1 MALARPLPTPDHESA
16 EFWRR
21 VGAHALAVQ
30 RCGACGTVRFY
41 PRALCP
47 ECLNDQPD
55 WVPVSGRG
63 TLYSFTVCYRP
74 ASEAFADRTPY
85 IVALV
90 DLAEGVRL
98 LANLVDCTPEQARV
112 GMPVTL
118 AYDDAAPGATLYVF
132 RPEAGA
138 A

>member
-1 MALARPLPTPDHESA
+1 MATQRPVPTPDHESA

-21 VGAHALAVQ
+21 VASHALALQ
-30 RCGACGTVRFY
+30 RCLACRAFRFY

-47 ECLNDQPD
+47 ECLSDRAE
-55 WVPVSGRG
+55 WVAASGRG
-63 TLYSFTVCYRP
+63 TVYSFTVCHRP
-74 ASEAFADRTPY
+74 ASEAFAAATPY

-98 LANLVDCTPEQARV
+98 LTNLVDCAPTEARV

-118 AYDDAAPGATLYVF
+118 DYDDIGDGVSLYKVSPV
-132 RPEAGA
+132 RP
-138 A
+138 

>member
-1 MALARPLPTPDHESA
+1 MAAERPVPTPDHESA

-21 VGAHALAVQ
+21 VASHAMALQ
-30 RCGACGTVRFY
+30 RCADCTTVRFY

-47 ECLNDQPD
+47 QCLSERVE

-63 TLYSFTVCYRP
+63 NLYSFTVCHRP
-74 ASEAFADRTPY
+74 ASEAFAASIPY

-98 LANLVDCTPEQARV
+98 MSNLIDCAPGQARV

-118 AYDDAAPGATLYVF
+118 VYEDVGPSQALYKF
-132 RPEAGA
+132 RPAST
-138 A
+138 

>member
-1 MALARPLPTPDHESA
+1 MATHRPVPTPDHESA

-21 VGAHALAVQ
+21 VASHALAFQ
-30 RCGACGTVRFY
+30 RCLACRAFRFY

-47 ECLNDQPD
+47 ECLSDRAE
-55 WVPVSGRG
+55 WVAASGRG
-63 TLYSFTVCYRP
+63 TVYSFTVCHRP
-74 ASEAFADRTPY
+74 ASEAFAAATPY

-98 LANLVDCTPEQARV
+98 LTNLVDCAPTEARV

-118 AYDDAAPGATLYVF
+118 DYDDVGDGVSLYKVSPV
-132 RPEAGA
+132 RP
-138 A
+138 